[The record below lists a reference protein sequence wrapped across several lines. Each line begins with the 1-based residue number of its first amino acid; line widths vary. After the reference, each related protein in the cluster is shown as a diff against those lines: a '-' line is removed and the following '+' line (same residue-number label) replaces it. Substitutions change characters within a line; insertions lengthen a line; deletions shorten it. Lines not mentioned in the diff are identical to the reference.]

1 MLGKDIMRVIE
12 CEILDNSDFVNI
24 DKSDIEQFKRNID
37 KVKLEL
43 IECRADDIAT
53 MFKNTLSKVISER
66 VEYKLSKLLFVIK
79 TSEETLITM
88 NDLSFISEIEE
99 CDGGIVWGMSIDRRL
114 PQDKVKII
122 ILCGFI
128 YINQ

>member
-24 DKSDIEQFKRNID
+24 DKYDIEQFKRNID

-43 IECRADDIAT
+43 IECRAENIAT

-79 TSEETLITM
+79 TSEGTLITM

-122 ILCGFI
+122 ILCGF
-128 YINQ
+128 NH

>member
-24 DKSDIEQFKRNID
+24 DKYDIEQFKRNID

-43 IECRADDIAT
+43 IECRAENIAT

-79 TSEETLITM
+79 TSEGTLITM

-99 CDGGIVWGMSIDRRL
+99 CDGGIVWGMSIDSRL

-122 ILCGFI
+122 ILCGF
-128 YINQ
+128 NH

>member
-79 TSEETLITM
+79 TSEGTLITM

-122 ILCGFI
+122 ILCGF
-128 YINQ
+128 NH

>member
-43 IECRADDIAT
+43 IECRVDDIAT

-88 NDLSFISEIEE
+88 NDLSFISESEE

-128 YINQ
+128 H

>member
-43 IECRADDIAT
+43 IECRVDDIAT

-128 YINQ
+128 H

>member
-24 DKSDIEQFKRNID
+24 DKYDIEQFKRNID
-37 KVKLEL
+37 KVELEL
-43 IECRADDIAT
+43 IECRAENIAT

-79 TSEETLITM
+79 TSEGTLITM

-99 CDGGIVWGMSIDRRL
+99 CDGGIIWGMSIDRRL
-114 PQDKVKII
+114 QQDKVKII
-122 ILCGFI
+122 ILCGF
-128 YINQ
+128 NH

>member
-1 MLGKDIMRVIE
+1 MRVIE

-43 IECRADDIAT
+43 IECRVDDIAT

-128 YINQ
+128 H

>member
-24 DKSDIEQFKRNID
+24 DKYDIEQFKRNID
-37 KVKLEL
+37 KVELEL
-43 IECRADDIAT
+43 IECRAENIAT

-79 TSEETLITM
+79 TSEGTIITM

-99 CDGGIVWGMSIDRRL
+99 CDGGIIWGMSIDRRL

-122 ILCGFI
+122 ILCGF
-128 YINQ
+128 NH

>member
-43 IECRADDIAT
+43 IECRAEDIAT

-79 TSEETLITM
+79 TSEGTLITM

-122 ILCGFI
+122 
-128 YINQ
+128 NKRK

>member
-24 DKSDIEQFKRNID
+24 DKYDIEQFKRNID
-37 KVKLEL
+37 KVELEL
-43 IECRADDIAT
+43 IECRAENIAT

-79 TSEETLITM
+79 TSEGTLITM

-99 CDGGIVWGMSIDRRL
+99 CDGGIIWGMSIDRRL

-122 ILCGFI
+122 ILCGF
-128 YINQ
+128 NH

>member
-43 IECRADDIAT
+43 IECKADNIAT
-53 MFKNTLSKVISER
+53 MFKNTLSKVISGK

-79 TSEETLITM
+79 TSEGTLITM

-122 ILCGFI
+122 ILCGFKH
-128 YINQ
+128 

>member
-24 DKSDIEQFKRNID
+24 DKSDIEQFKRNVD

-43 IECRADDIAT
+43 IECKAEDIAT
-53 MFKNTLSKVISER
+53 KFKNSLSKVISER
-66 VEYKLSKLLFVIK
+66 DEYKLSKLLFVIK
-79 TSEETLITM
+79 TSEGTLITM

-122 ILCGFI
+122 ILCGF
-128 YINQ
+128 NL

>member
-1 MLGKDIMRVIE
+1 MLGKGIMRVIE

-43 IECRADDIAT
+43 IECRAEDIAT

-79 TSEETLITM
+79 TSEGTLITM

-128 YINQ
+128 H

>member
-43 IECRADDIAT
+43 IECKADDIAT
-53 MFKNTLSKVISER
+53 MFKNTLSKVISGK

-79 TSEETLITM
+79 TSEGTLITM

-122 ILCGFI
+122 ILCGFKH
-128 YINQ
+128 

>member
-1 MLGKDIMRVIE
+1 MFSERIKNIVDS
-12 CEILDNSDFVNI
+12 EIIQNSDFVNI
-24 DKSDIEQFKRNID
+24 DKYDIEQFKRNID
-37 KVKLEL
+37 KMELEL
-43 IECRADDIAT
+43 IECRAENIAT

-79 TSEETLITM
+79 TSEGTLITM
-88 NDLSFISEIEE
+88 NDLSFISEIEQ

-122 ILCGFI
+122 ILCGF
-128 YINQ
+128 NH

>member
-128 YINQ
+128 H